1 MSTETELQPDQETTA
16 TPPAADVS
24 TSDVATQP
32 EAASPENAA
41 AAAEPNP
48 QPSRL
53 RKWGKRL
60 AIACG
65 VLVLLAGIGGAYA
78 WHKMKEFDA
87 QHAEFLGCGK
97 TINNFLGE
105 YAASVKAAHKSGSPD
120 AMLANYSEKY
130 ASPARGS
137 WKLNSGEDIGDV
149 DYFTLEKLGEADF
162 DHKTLGEEFADYLA
176 GMTDVSRVKCKIN
189 LIEDATPEESA
200 TLTVKYILDGKD
212 HAGKLF
218 QDRFFFR
225 WWIEREEGSDG
236 LDVWRITKDEFVEGV
251 RVAGSGHGFER
262 VSPHSIG
269 IDFVHQRNPKLDVRK
284 PEIEM
289 QFAVVEHASGGVTAY
304 DYDQD
309 GRADLF
315 FPDGVQ
321 SRLYRNT
328 GVANGQPQFEDVTDK
343 AGLTGL
349 DQAHCGIFAD
359 FDNDG
364 DKDLFVTRYL
374 AKCCLYE
381 NQGDNTFKDVAES
394 RGLDFV
400 EPCMS
405 ACLLDFD
412 KDGYLDIYV
421 AVNGNAFKAA
431 PDIPF
436 YSTNAEPN
444 RLFRNVDGKKFED
457 VTKSSGTGD
466 KGWTLA
472 VTAGD
477 YNNDGRTDLI
487 LANDFGRKVVYRNN
501 GDGTFTD
508 MAKDARMLDFSGGMG
523 VAMGDINDDGVPDVY
538 TSNINSN
545 QRWFGEDITIRQYM
559 NNIVRTKYIWDE
571 LDDYIDIY
579 RLLGSEWNQ
588 LGQMVGDGNSLFRN
602 DGTGTF
608 TELHDSHTHRA
619 GWSWGVGFLDMDNDT
634 DLDIFA
640 ANGWIS
646 GKKKDDL

>member
-1 MSTETELQPDQETTA
+1 MSTETE
-16 TPPAADVS
+16 
-24 TSDVATQP
+24 TQP
-32 EAASPENAA
+32 EQEAVVAPTTPDQSESAATSPAAST
-41 AAAEPNP
+41 AEPAK

-53 RKWGKRL
+53 RRWTKRL
-60 AIACG
+60 AITFG
-65 VLVLLAGIGGAYA
+65 VLVVIAGIGAAYA
-78 WHKMKEFDA
+78 WQQMKEFDA
-87 QHAEFLGCGK
+87 KHAEFLGCGK
-97 TINNFLGE
+97 TINNFLGD
-105 YAASVKAAHKSGSPD
+105 YAASVKAAHKSGTPD
-120 AMLANYSEKY
+120 AILAQYAAEY

-137 WKLNSGEDIGDV
+137 WKLNAGEDIGDV
-149 DYFTLEKLGEADF
+149 DYFTLEKHGEADF
-162 DHKTLGEEFADYLA
+162 DHKSLGTEFAEHLA
-176 GMTDVSRVKCKIN
+176 GMTEVSRVKCKIN

-200 TLTVKYILDGKD
+200 RLTVKYILDGKD
-212 HAGKLF
+212 LAGRLF

-225 WWIEREEGSDG
+225 WWIKRETGSDG

-262 VSPHSIG
+262 VSPQSIG
-269 IDFVHQRNPKLDVRK
+269 IDFVHQRNPKLDVSK
-284 PEIEM
+284 PDIKM
-289 QFAVVEHASGGVTAY
+289 QFAVVEHASGGVTTM
-304 DYDQD
+304 DYDGD

-321 SRLYRNT
+321 CRLYRNV
-328 GVANGQPQFEDVTDK
+328 GESNGQPQFEDVTDK

-349 DQAHCGIFAD
+349 DQAHCGLFAD

-381 NQGDNTFKDVAES
+381 NQGDGTFKDVAES

-444 RLFRNVDGKKFED
+444 RLFRNVEGKKFED

-477 YNNDGRTDLI
+477 YNNDGRMDLI

-508 MAKDARMLDFSGGMG
+508 MAKKAQMLDFSGGMG
-523 VAMGDINDDGVPDVY
+523 VAMGDINDDGVADVY

-559 NNIVRTKYIWDE
+559 NNIVRTKYVFDE
-571 LDDYIDIY
+571 LDDYMEIY

-602 DGTGTF
+602 DGKGVF

-646 GKKKDDL
+646 GKKHDDL